1 MKLKFKNLV
10 RLIFLSG
17 KIEIFVEVK
26 RGGKGVPK
34 R

>member
-1 MKLKFKNLV
+1 MNDEIKNLV